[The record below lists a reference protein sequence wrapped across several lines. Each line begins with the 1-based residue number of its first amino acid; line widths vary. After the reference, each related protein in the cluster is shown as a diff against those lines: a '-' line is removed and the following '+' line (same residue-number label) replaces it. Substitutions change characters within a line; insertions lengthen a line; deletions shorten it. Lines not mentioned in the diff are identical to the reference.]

1 MRQWQQL
8 EMVSRLQNQSVAVAP
23 REKNMVR
30 KKQHISKTK
39 EQQQKKHMYLCIC
52 ACIGVCWKE
61 KICFIWEF
69 GGCGVEGVGY
79 AFGGSQG
86 G

>member
-8 EMVSRLQNQSVAVAP
+8 GIASRLQNQSVAVAP
-23 REKNMVR
+23 REFEGKKNMVR

-52 ACIGVCWKE
+52 VYIY
-61 KICFIWEF
+61 IYMFFIYVF
-69 GGCGVEGVGY
+69 VSVFVGRES
-79 AFGGSQG
+79 ARNAP
-86 G
+86 